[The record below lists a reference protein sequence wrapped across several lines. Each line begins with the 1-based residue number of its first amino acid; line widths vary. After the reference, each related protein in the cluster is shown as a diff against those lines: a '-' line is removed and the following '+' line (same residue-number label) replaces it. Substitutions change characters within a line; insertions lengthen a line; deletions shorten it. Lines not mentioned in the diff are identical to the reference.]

1 MLKRQ
6 RLFLIAGLVVVDLMA
21 IALAVAAA
29 YPLAVRPE
37 FGWAH
42 VAPLPLVVAVVAP
55 VAIAFFAINR
65 LYVVDELLEGPIEYA
80 RVLYA
85 CTLMAFSLSVLGFW
99 GRNLGETAQ
108 SRTLVAFVWGFSLF
122 AVGGARFLARRL
134 VRALRRGGILVSRAI
149 IVGLGTSGISLAR
162 HFQELPHSGVQVVGF
177 VDDFLAPGTPVTN
190 DWKVLGPPSA
200 LPRIL
205 EQTDATEII
214 VVPTAMAWES
224 FQDLIRTVPA
234 LNGHAIRLAS
244 GFRDIL
250 ATNVKVHQLG
260 FTPLLTVERV
270 RITGFDAILKQI
282 LDWGVALALSP
293 FVLLFIGVA
302 GAGLA
307 ARGRRLFRKV
317 PVMGRGGEGFN
328 LLLLNLEDPKDVRPS
343 VWRLGLRQ
351 LPQLAN
357 VLLGQMS
364 IVGPR
369 PIPLG
374 RTTEYDRWL
383 PNLRTVKPG
392 LIGPWIIR
400 EMPRS
405 LDEEMETNLFYI
417 RNYTVWL
424 DLEILARSIVRLLR
438 GYPEPAVWADARHAD
453 VAGTS
458 RAPDVA
464 AARTTQ
470 RLRKVTRN

>member
-1 MLKRQ
+1 
-6 RLFLIAGLVVVDLMA
+6 
-21 IALAVAAA
+21 
-29 YPLAVRPE
+29 
-37 FGWAH
+37 
-42 VAPLPLVVAVVAP
+42 
-55 VAIAFFAINR
+55 
-65 LYVVDELLEGPIEYA
+65 
-80 RVLYA
+80 
-85 CTLMAFSLSVLGFW
+85 
-99 GRNLGETAQ
+99 
-108 SRTLVAFVWGFSLF
+108 
-122 AVGGARFLARRL
+122 
-134 VRALRRGGILVSRAI
+134 
-149 IVGLGTSGISLAR
+149 
-162 HFQELPHSGVQVVGF
+162 
-177 VDDFLAPGTPVTN
+177 
-190 DWKVLGPPSA
+190 
-200 LPRIL
+200 
-205 EQTDATEII
+205 